1 MAGKEDNGKDD
12 ELGSFKIAD
21 KRRPEVRSS
30 QRLKKK
36 DEPEPTPSVGFPSIE
51 SRLEGGTI
59 EDVANELRPSY
70 EKLEELAANDP
81 KQKGN
86 AKKAMIAYERC
97 ADLME
102 YLFET
107 KEALRNPPPAAQ

>member
-1 MAGKEDNGKDD
+1 MQMAGKDD

-30 QRLKKK
+30 QRLKQK

-51 SRLEGGTI
+51 QRLETATI
-59 EDVANELRPSY
+59 EAVADELRPSY
-70 EKLEELAANDP
+70 EKLEAVATNDP

-86 AKKAMIAYERC
+86 AKKAMVAYERC

-102 YLFET
+102 YLFAT
-107 KEALRNPPPAAQ
+107 KEALRNPPPPAE

>member
-1 MAGKEDNGKDD
+1 MTKKDD
-12 ELGSFKIAD
+12 DDEIPAFKIAD

-51 SRLEGGTI
+51 SRLETASI
-59 EDVANELRPSY
+59 EAVADELRPSY
-70 EKLEELAANDP
+70 EKLEALTTGDP

-102 YLFET
+102 YLFAT
-107 KEALRNPPPAAQ
+107 KEALRNPPPPTE